1 MEGTAFGLILQIKI
15 QVGLGYHSSV
25 VKCLSVIHKTLILA
39 LETEENVNKT
49 EKPAQ
54 NYKERNLNWTSKPQF
69 SPLHI

>member
-1 MEGTAFGLILQIKI
+1 MQGMVFGLILQIKI

-25 VKCLSVIHKTLILA
+25 VKCLSVIHKILILA

-54 NYKERNLNWTSKPQF
+54 NYTKKGT
-69 SPLHI
+69 